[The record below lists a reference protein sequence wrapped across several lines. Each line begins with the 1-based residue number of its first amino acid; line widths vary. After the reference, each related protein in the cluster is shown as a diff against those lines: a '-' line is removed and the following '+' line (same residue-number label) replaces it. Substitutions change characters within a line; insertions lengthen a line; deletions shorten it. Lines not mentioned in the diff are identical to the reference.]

1 MRFAGRSAAPS
12 SGRPHCSA
20 WSRTWSAARSREA
33 RRTSSPPSSGS
44 RCWRAYHSIPATTC
58 GKTSSRSSGAR
69 CEQFRIPHSAF
80 RTMKFLCVECD
91 RQMQFEERQLPGD
104 GTLAA
109 AFRCPT
115 CGRVVALLTNLMETQ
130 LVASLGVKIGSTT
143 RPTQPLETVRGM
155 VATGK
160 EDAFDDGRERGAGSD
175 PSWSMEAQERL
186 ARVPG
191 FVRGMVKRIYLDY
204 AKDRGIAE
212 ITPAVMDTARS
223 ELGLGGM

>member
-91 RQMQFEERQLPGD
+91 RQMQFEERRLPGD

-115 CGRVVALLTNLMETQ
+115 CGRVVALLTNPMETQ
-130 LVASLGVKIGSTT
+130 LVASLGVKIGGTT
-143 RPTQPLETVRGM
+143 IDPQPLETVRGM
-155 VATGK
+155 VVTGRD
-160 EDAFDDGRERGAGSD
+160 DAFADGTRD
-175 PSWSMEAQERL
+175 PGPGIRWSAAAQERL
-186 ARVPG
+186 SRVPN
-191 FVRGMVKRIYLDY
+191 FVRGMVKRIYADY
-204 AKDRGIAE
+204 AKDRAIAE
-212 ITPAVMDTARS
+212 ITPAVMDAARS
-223 ELGLGGM
+223 ELGLEGM